1 MNDLNKTFEKH
12 EANLVDVSAVN
23 PQTRNDQWT
32 PLVIKKETIDAE
44 IERLVNQVKP
54 ENGRRE
60 TLIVHPMAR
69 EDIPGMAPGIQV
81 RLSVLKP
88 GESTAPFR
96 HNATEV
102 NFCIQGSGYTKIDG
116 KKIAFGLQDVWNHPS
131 YRIYTHHNDTDEL
144 QVRLTYSN
152 APLLQYMDVYFAES
166 DPVEKKVAEKTEEV
180 AAEPASVNQFGKIPV
195 GEQGGNLVPYEI
207 LVNPPCV
214 ESNALLFKWS
224 DVKFELDKLEAL
236 GSDYKGRRLFML
248 SNPATGRTNGIT
260 PNFFA
265 TFTNRPGNIIDRP
278 HRHVSA
284 AINYYFQ
291 GSGYSYVAGNKYEWK
306 AGDLMFSA
314 PGWAVHNHASNAD
327 VYELTIQDQPLNL
340 LMESLLWQESMK
352 KDVAL
357 LGAQQGF
364 ATNRAASK

>member
-1 MNDLNKTFEKH
+1 MNDLNKDFEKH
-12 EANLVDVSAVN
+12 EANLVDVSSKT

-32 PLVIKKETIDAE
+32 PLVITKETIDAE
-44 IERLVNQVKP
+44 IERLASLPTP

-69 EDIPGMAPGIQV
+69 ADIPTMAPGIQV

-102 NFCIQGSGYTKIDG
+102 NFCIQGSGYTEIDG
-116 KKIAFGLQDVWNHPS
+116 KKIAFGLHDVWNHPS

-144 QVRLTYSN
+144 QVRITYSN
-152 APLLQYMDVYFAES
+152 APLLQFMDVYFAEG
-166 DPVEKKVAEKTEEV
+166 DAVEKKQEEAIEQ
-180 AAEPASVNQFGKIPV
+180 AASDPRSVNPFGKIPV
-195 GEQGGNLVPYEI
+195 GDQGGHLVPYET
-207 LVNPPCV
+207 LVNPECV
-214 ESNALLFKWS
+214 ESNPLLFKWN
-224 DVKFELDKLEAL
+224 DVKGELDKLEAL
-236 GSDYKGRRLFML
+236 GQDYKGRRLYML

-265 TFTNRPGNIIDRP
+265 TITNRPGNIIDRP

-284 AINYYFQ
+284 SINYYFQ

-352 KDVAL
+352 KDAAL